1 MAGLLRRSLG
11 EFKAKG
17 SDMGKGDN
25 QKSNKE
31 KKKPKKEKAKPP
43 TTVSSASTRSG
54 TEIAGKKVG

>member
-1 MAGLLRRSLG
+1 
-11 EFKAKG
+11 
-17 SDMGKGDN
+17 MGKGDN